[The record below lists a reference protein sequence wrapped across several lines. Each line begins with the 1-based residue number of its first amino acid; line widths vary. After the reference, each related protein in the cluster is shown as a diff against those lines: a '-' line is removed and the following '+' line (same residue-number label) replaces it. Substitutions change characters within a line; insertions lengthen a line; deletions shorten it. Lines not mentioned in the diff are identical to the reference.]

1 MLCGVLIGVVIVARR
16 LPALPVDQGSRACG
30 RALKDPIR
38 TELSPPGGEEFR
50 YAQTADI
57 QF

>member
-1 MLCGVLIGVVIVARR
+1 LDLVAADQAI
-16 LPALPVDQGSRACG
+16 LASYQGSRACG